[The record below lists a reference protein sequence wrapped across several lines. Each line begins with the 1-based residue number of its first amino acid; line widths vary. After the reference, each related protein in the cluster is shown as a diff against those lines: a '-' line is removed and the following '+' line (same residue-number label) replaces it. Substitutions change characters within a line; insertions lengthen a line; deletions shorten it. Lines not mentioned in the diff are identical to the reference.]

1 VRVLTVRQ
9 PWALHIVQS
18 GKDVEN
24 RVRNV
29 VGAYR
34 GPVAIHAGLRTDD
47 DALRRLPARAPNG
60 IPRVFDTGVIIGVVD
75 ITDVHHADTCRGTL
89 DEARKHEAIAATRDP
104 DLAAHWHER
113 YCSPWAQ
120 AGTQHIVLANP
131 RQLRRP
137 VPFRGALGLRTL
149 DQDVVKAITRSGYL
163 ATLTPGATA

>member
-1 VRVLTVRQ
+1 MRVLTVRQ

-34 GPVAIHAGLRTDD
+34 GPVAIHAGLRADD

-89 DEARKHEAIAATRDP
+89 DEARKHEALAATRDP

-120 AGTQHIVLANP
+120 PGAQHIVLANP
-131 RQLRRP
+131 RMLRRP

-149 DQDVVKAITRSGYL
+149 DPAVIEAITCNNYVDPAHLG
-163 ATLTPGATA
+163 GTA